1 MVHATYFLSM
11 YGIQAHHVKQPWGEL
26 RLKFDLTPEEGTKGS
41 NTLGTFSEYC
51 FAHEGSSHQQR
62 LSRATRSCILKRS
75 SLQTK
80 SAPNMCRRSVTK
92 ELNLYQILDSGTE
105 SVEQN

>member
-1 MVHATYFLSM
+1 MLLTSLVCM
-11 YGIQAHHVKQPWGEL
+11 GIQAHQVKQPWGEL

-62 LSRATRSCILKRS
+62 LSRAMRSCILKEKLSAEQERAKHVS
-75 SLQTK
+75 KCRHKGVKLFIPSLGLW
-80 SAPNMCRRSVTK
+80 NG
-92 ELNLYQILDSGTE
+92 ITE
-105 SVEQN
+105 N